1 MDAVQL
7 KLICDVET
15 VVAVSPAGVVGGV
28 VSTPAITVT
37 IALCVA
43 VPPAPV
49 QARVYVPVVV
59 RLASVCVPDVAL
71 VPDHALDAVQEV
83 ALVLDQVSVDELPL
97 VTDVG
102 DAERVMVGKDVCAC
116 VVALTLAVCAELFPA
131 ASLART
137 V

>member
-1 MDAVQL
+1 MLV
-7 KLICDVET
+7 
-15 VVAVSPAGVVGGV
+15 
-28 VSTPAITVT
+28 TVT
-37 IALCVA
+37 VTFWFA
-43 VPPAPV
+43 VPPVPV
-49 QARVYVPVVV
+49 QESVYVPVAV
-59 RLASVCVPDVAL
+59 RLVSVCVPDVAL

>member
-71 VPDHALDAVQEV
+71 VPVHPPLAVQEV
-83 ALVLDQVSVDELPL
+83 VLVELHDNVAEPPE

-102 DAERVMVGKDVCAC
+102 DAERVMVGVGAVYLVRKSS
-116 VVALTLAVCAELFPA
+116 TLHPSAPV
-131 ASLART
+131 S
-137 V
+137 

>member
-1 MDAVQL
+1 M
-7 KLICDVET
+7 
-15 VVAVSPAGVVGGV
+15 SPAGVVGGV

-71 VPDHALDAVQEV
+71 VPVHPPLAVQEV
-83 ALVLDQVSVDELPL
+83 VLVELHDNVAEPPE

-102 DAERVMVGKDVCAC
+102 DAERVMVGVGAVYLVRKSS
-116 VVALTLAVCAELFPA
+116 ALHPSAPV
-131 ASLART
+131 S
-137 V
+137 